1 MSSALVRLAVMLTRR
16 HGRTAV
22 AMLVVTGRAWLADP
36 NNDRKRAALVAQL
49 RVWSAKTGDKAARTA
64 GRLAGQIERRRMT
77 VGAWERELMNLRYEI
92 VELPPGEVREA
103 ALDAYAIHASAAGR
117 LVAGAARPSTARRK
131 ALAALQAEEAMLKG
145 DTLSDLERRRAIEA
159 VERARVACYRAIG
172 SDPD

>member
-1 MSSALVRLAVMLTRR
+1 VSSALFRLVATLARR

-49 RVWSAKTGDKAARTA
+49 RIWSAKTGEGAARTA

-77 VGAWERELMNLRYEI
+77 IGAWERELMNLRYEI
-92 VELPPGEVREA
+92 VELPPGAVREA
-103 ALDAYAIHASAAGR
+103 ALDAYAIHAAAAGR
-117 LVAGAARPSTARRK
+117 LVAGATRPSTARRK
-131 ALAALQAEEAMLKG
+131 ALAALHAEEAMLRG
-145 DTLSDLERRRAIEA
+145 DPLSDLERTRAIEA

-172 SDPD
+172 PDPA